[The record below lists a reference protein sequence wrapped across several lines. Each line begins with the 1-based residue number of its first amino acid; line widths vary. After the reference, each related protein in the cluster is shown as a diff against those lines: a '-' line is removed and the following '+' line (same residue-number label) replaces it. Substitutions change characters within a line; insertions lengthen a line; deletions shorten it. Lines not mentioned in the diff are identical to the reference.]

1 MYTYVI
7 SPKTGRKILHNG
19 KTYKKLMNDP
29 VYSKQL
35 KSAKKVRKT
44 PLPRSKQ
51 QSLSE
56 TLKTIPKSQ
65 PKKIAKTVKL
75 LGNTS
80 KRSKASHTKGW
91 GAAAPQRGKER
102 TLLKEKCG
110 NECFLIPSKNKFPV
124 CASLRTNQGCS
135 VDCRGVRSA
144 KIRAMQWGYYDV
156 ARKAEKLQRKYNC

>member
-1 MYTYVI
+1 MSHII
-7 SPKTGRKILHNG
+7 SPKTGRKIQVG
-19 KTYKKLMNDP
+19 GDTYKNLMSDP
-29 VYSKQL
+29 VYSKKL
-35 KSAKKVRKT
+35 KTAKKVRKT
-44 PLPRSKQ
+44 PLPRAKQ
-51 QSLSE
+51 QPLSE

-91 GAAAPQRGKER
+91 AASAPQRGKER
-102 TLLKEKCG
+102 ALLKEKCG

-124 CASLRTNQGCS
+124 CASLRINQGCS

-144 KIRAMQWGYYDV
+144 KIRARQWGYYDV
-156 ARKAEKLQRKYNC
+156 ARKAEELQRKYKC